1 MPTKTPV
8 TVSVTLTIIL
18 LIVVAFATMFMQIV
32 MLNGVMNEG
41 QATTA
46 LGVTL
51 GCQGVVIILGTIFT
65 RWLTKML
72 IVRFQWNNALTV
84 IVSVMVATF
93 LGAAISFLSI
103 ITGLI
108 AAGIR

>member
-18 LIVVAFATMFMQIV
+18 LILVGFATMFMQIV

-51 GCQGVVIILGTIFT
+51 GCQGVVIILGTIFA
-65 RWLTKML
+65 RWLTKIL

-84 IVSVMVATF
+84 IVSVVVASF
-93 LGAAISFLSI
+93 LGTVISFLSI
-103 ITGLI
+103 ITGQI
-108 AAGIR
+108 AAGIK